1 MMKEAREKES
11 GNRLTL
17 CNKRKEIRGSKML
30 TKELLLSQKD
40 NLNCLL
46 EKVGENDIDLL
57 VAWLKEKDDTIR
69 YAAFLLLQLLSAN
82 SCKVYKYWETFSRM
96 IDDDNSYQRSLGL
109 MLVSENIRWDKE
121 DKFGVICSGYLDHC
135 DDEKFI
141 TARQCIQGLNKIYE
155 HSTKYKH
162 EIVDMLL
169 KIDLNKRKDTQKSLL
184 LMDIIEVLGKIASEQ
199 MDERVEAYLKTEYER
214 GNDKVKKAIKKHL
227 K

>member
-1 MMKEAREKES
+1 
-11 GNRLTL
+11 
-17 CNKRKEIRGSKML
+17 ML

-46 EKVGENDIDLL
+46 EEVGENDIDLL

-69 YAAFLLLQLLSAN
+69 YAAFLLLQLLSVN
-82 SCKVYKYWETFSRM
+82 SCKVYKYWDTFAGM

-109 MLVSENIRWDKE
+109 MLISENVRWDKE
-121 DKFGVICSGYLDHC
+121 DKFGAICIKYLKHC

-141 TARQCIQGLNKIYE
+141 TARQCIQGLSEICE
-155 HSTKYKH
+155 HSTKYKR

-169 KIDLNKRKDTQKSLL
+169 KIDWNRRKVSQKSLL

-214 GNDKVKKAIKKHL
+214 GNDKVKKAINKVL

>member
-1 MMKEAREKES
+1 
-11 GNRLTL
+11 
-17 CNKRKEIRGSKML
+17 ML

-57 VAWLKEKDDTIR
+57 VEWLKEKDDTIR
-69 YAAFLLLQLLSAN
+69 YAAFLLLQLLSIN
-82 SCKVYKYWETFSRM
+82 SCKVYKYWDTFAGM
-96 IDDDNSYQRSLGL
+96 IDNDNSYQRSLGL
-109 MLVSENIRWDKE
+109 MLIAENVRWDKE
-121 DKFGVICSGYLDHC
+121 EKFGVICSKYLNHC

-141 TARQCIQGLNKIYE
+141 TARQCIQGLNRICDYT
-155 HSTKYKH
+155 TKYKN

-169 KIDLNKRKDTQKSLL
+169 RVDLDKRKDTQKSLL
-184 LMDIIEVLGKIASEQ
+184 LMDIIEVLGKIAGDQ

-214 GNDKVKKAIKKHL
+214 GNDKVKKAINKVL

>member
-1 MMKEAREKES
+1 
-11 GNRLTL
+11 
-17 CNKRKEIRGSKML
+17 ML

-69 YAAFLLLQLLSAN
+69 YAAFLLLKLLSLN
-82 SCKVYKYWETFSRM
+82 SCKVYKYWDTFAGM

-109 MLVSENIRWDKE
+109 MLISENVRWDKE
-121 DKFGVICSGYLDHC
+121 EKFGVICSKYLNHC

-141 TARQCIQGLNKIYE
+141 TARQCIQGLNRICDYT
-155 HSTKYKH
+155 TKYKN

-169 KIDLNKRKDTQKSLL
+169 RVDLDKRKDTQKSLL
-184 LMDIIEVLGKIASEQ
+184 LMDIIEVLGKIAGDQ

-214 GNDKVKKAIKKHL
+214 GNDKVKKAINKVL

>member
-1 MMKEAREKES
+1 MKEAREKES

-17 CNKRKEIRGSKML
+17 CNKRKEIRGSKIL

-40 NLNCLL
+40 NLNSLL

-82 SCKVYKYWETFSRM
+82 SCKVYKYWDTFSGM

-141 TARQCIQGLNKIYE
+141 TARQCIQGLNKICE

-184 LMDIIEVLGKIASEQ
+184 LMDIIEVLGEIASEQ

-214 GNDKVKKAIKKHL
+214 GNDKVKKAIKKYL

>member
-1 MMKEAREKES
+1 
-11 GNRLTL
+11 
-17 CNKRKEIRGSKML
+17 ML

-46 EKVGENDIDLL
+46 ERVGENDIDLL

-69 YAAFLLLQLLSAN
+69 YAAFLLLQLLSVN
-82 SCKVYKYWETFSRM
+82 SCRVYKYWDTFAGM
-96 IDDDNSYQRSLGL
+96 IDNDNSYQRSLGL
-109 MLVSENIRWDKE
+109 MLVSENVRWDKE
-121 DKFGVICSGYLDHC
+121 EKFGVICSKYLNHC

-141 TARQCIQGLNKIYE
+141 TARQCIQGLNKICDY
-155 HSTKYKH
+155 STRYKH
-162 EIVDMLL
+162 EIVDTLL
-169 KIDLNKRKDTQKSLL
+169 KIDLNKRKDTQKGLL

-214 GNDKVKKAIKKHL
+214 GNDKVKKAIKKYL

>member
-1 MMKEAREKES
+1 
-11 GNRLTL
+11 
-17 CNKRKEIRGSKML
+17 ML

-57 VAWLKEKDDTIR
+57 VEWLKEKDDTIR
-69 YAAFLLLQLLSAN
+69 YAAFLLLQLLSIN
-82 SCKVYKYWETFSRM
+82 SCKVYKYWDTFAGM
-96 IDDDNSYQRSLGL
+96 IDNDNSYQRSLGL
-109 MLVSENIRWDKE
+109 MLIAENVRWDKE
-121 DKFGVICSGYLDHC
+121 EKFGVICSKYLNHC

-141 TARQCIQGLNKIYE
+141 TARQCIQGLNRIFDYT
-155 HSTKYKH
+155 TKYKN

-169 KIDLNKRKDTQKSLL
+169 RVDLDKRKDTQKSLL
-184 LMDIIEVLGKIASEQ
+184 LMDVIEVLGKIAGDQ

-214 GNDKVKKAIKKHL
+214 GNDKVKKAIKKYL

>member
-1 MMKEAREKES
+1 
-11 GNRLTL
+11 
-17 CNKRKEIRGSKML
+17 ML

-69 YAAFLLLQLLSAN
+69 YAAFLLLQLLSLN
-82 SCKVYKYWETFSRM
+82 SCKVYKYWDTFAGM

-109 MLVSENIRWDKE
+109 MLISENVRWDKE
-121 DKFGVICSGYLDHC
+121 EKFGVICSKYLNHC

-141 TARQCIQGLNKIYE
+141 TARQCIQGLNRICDYT
-155 HSTKYKH
+155 TKYKN

-169 KIDLNKRKDTQKSLL
+169 RVDLDKRKDTQKSLL
-184 LMDIIEVLGKIASEQ
+184 LMDIIEVLGKIAGDQ

-214 GNDKVKKAIKKHL
+214 GNDKVKKAINKVL

>member
-1 MMKEAREKES
+1 
-11 GNRLTL
+11 
-17 CNKRKEIRGSKML
+17 ML

-57 VAWLKEKDDTIR
+57 VEWLKEKDDTIR
-69 YAAFLLLQLLSAN
+69 YAAFLLLQLLSIN
-82 SCKVYKYWETFSRM
+82 SCKVYKYWDTFAGM
-96 IDDDNSYQRSLGL
+96 IDNDNSYQRSLGL
-109 MLVSENIRWDKE
+109 MLIAENVRWDKE
-121 DKFGVICSGYLDHC
+121 EKFGVICSKYLNHC

-141 TARQCIQGLNKIYE
+141 TARQCIQGLNRIFDYT
-155 HSTKYKH
+155 TKYKN

-169 KIDLNKRKDTQKSLL
+169 RVDLDKRKDTQKSLL
-184 LMDIIEVLGKIASEQ
+184 LMDVIEVLGKIAGDQ

-214 GNDKVKKAIKKHL
+214 GNDKVKKAIIKVL